1 MTVDDTD
8 RQTFAAMYEHVHI
21 ATRNRDQVTAKVI
34 AIYFHALSP
43 LPTWAVKEASENLIL
58 NSKFPP
64 TTADWRLEAE
74 RILTTRSTPRMTT
87 AAVSMDPKRVANIRA
102 AKQQCVESIR
112 AKPPHPDIDWQRIAT
127 VVERIPIAVP
137 PHVHCSRCQDTGW
150 EPSECRPGQRCGRQ
164 TCETADDSVTHSQV
178 GKCACLAANPIIQS
192 RFNQLEETKATR
204 QLMQRRPR

>member
-1 MTVDDTD
+1 MDDTD

-21 ATRNRDQVTAKVI
+21 ATRNRAQVTAKVI

-150 EPSECRPGQRCGRQ
+150 EPSECRAGHRCGRSQ
-164 TCETADDSVTHSQV
+164 CDSVDDSVTHSQV
-178 GKCACLAANPIIQS
+178 GRCSCIPTNPHIQA
-192 RFNQLEETKATR
+192 RYERLEETKATR
-204 QLMQRRPR
+204 QLMQRAKR